1 MTRVLVQIPLRPNFE
16 NERQVL
22 WDLMEANLYLETE
35 HEIEGGFD
43 DFGEM
48 KFCFKVFKTKLTGQ
62 LSK

>member
-1 MTRVLVQIPLRPNFE
+1 MTRVLVQIPLRPKFE

-35 HEIEGGFD
+35 HEIEEGFD

-48 KFCFKVFKTKLTGQ
+48 KFCLRFSKTKLTGQ